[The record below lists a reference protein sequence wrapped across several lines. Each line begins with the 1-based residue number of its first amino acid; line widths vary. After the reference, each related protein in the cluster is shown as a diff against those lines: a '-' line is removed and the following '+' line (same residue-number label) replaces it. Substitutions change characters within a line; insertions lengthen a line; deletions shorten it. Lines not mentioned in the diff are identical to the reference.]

1 MKTAVSI
8 PDDIFKK
15 AERLAKRTRRSRSR
29 LFSDALREYVTRHSP
44 DEVTEAFN
52 HVIDRVAERSDEFS
66 TAAARR
72 VLERSEW

>member
-15 AERLAKRTRRSRSR
+15 AERLAKHTRRSRSR
-29 LFSDALREYVTRHSP
+29 LFSDALREYVARHSP

-52 HVIDRVAERSDEFS
+52 RIADQIAEPSDEFS
-66 TAAARR
+66 TVAARR